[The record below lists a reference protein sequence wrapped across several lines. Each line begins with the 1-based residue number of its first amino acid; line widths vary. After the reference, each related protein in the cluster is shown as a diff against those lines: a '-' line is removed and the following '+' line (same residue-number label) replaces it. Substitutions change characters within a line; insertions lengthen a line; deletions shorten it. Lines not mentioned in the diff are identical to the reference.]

1 LGGPVARCLAALA
14 ALAALA
20 GLAGLAALAALAT
33 EVAYVYSLRAASSKW
48 AAAAAAPGKG

>member
-1 LGGPVARCLAALA
+1 MGGPVARCLAALA

-20 GLAGLAALAALAT
+20 GLAGLAALAT